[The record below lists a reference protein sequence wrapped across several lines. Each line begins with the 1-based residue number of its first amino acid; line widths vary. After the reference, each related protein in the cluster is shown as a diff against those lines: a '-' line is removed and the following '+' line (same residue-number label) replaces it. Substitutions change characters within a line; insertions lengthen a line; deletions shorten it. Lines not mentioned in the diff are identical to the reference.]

1 MTSPRYVLYCRSQ
14 FSACA
19 SKKDIYLFQKK
30 ICSTKNYIC
39 FPKTE
44 IYSRHLSLAILK
56 FLHCRFRCKRLI
68 FQQNLAEK
76 NKEKLF
82 IFAAS
87 PTPLQF
93 PPLSSKFLFLGFK
106 LRVRTEYKDSTTK
119 KRSTKFVIDKKQ
131 TNITAVSKYFHKYI
145 LCL

>member
-19 SKKDIYLFQKK
+19 SKERYICSPKK
-30 ICSTKNYIC
+30 YFSTKNYIC

-82 IFAAS
+82 IFAAC
-87 PTPLQF
+87 
-93 PPLSSKFLFLGFK
+93 PPLSNFHPFLPNFSFLVSNSE
-106 LRVRTEYKDSTTK
+106 LELNIRTAQQQKRATK
-119 KRSTKFVIDKKQ
+119 SVIDINK
-131 TNITAVSKYFHKYI
+131 
-145 LCL
+145 

>member
-1 MTSPRYVLYCRSQ
+1 MTSPRYVLYCHPP

-19 SKKDIYLFQKK
+19 SKKIHLFPKK
-30 ICSTKNYIC
+30 SFSTKNYIC

-76 NKEKLF
+76 KKEKLL
-82 IFAAS
+82 IFAAC

-119 KRSTKFVIDKKQ
+119 KRA
-131 TNITAVSKYFHKYI
+131 TNV
-145 LCL
+145 

>member
-1 MTSPRYVLYCRSQ
+1 MTSPRYVLYCHPP

-19 SKKDIYLFQKK
+19 SKKIHLFPKK
-30 ICSTKNYIC
+30 SFSTKNYIC

-56 FLHCRFRCKRLI
+56 FLHCRFCCKRLI

-82 IFAAS
+82 IFAAC
-87 PTPLQF
+87 
-93 PPLSSKFLFLGFK
+93 PPLNNFHPSLPNFSFFVSNSELELNI
-106 LRVRTEYKDSTTK
+106 RTAQQKNEQQMFEIRD
-119 KRSTKFVIDKKQ
+119 
-131 TNITAVSKYFHKYI
+131 
-145 LCL
+145 